1 MILVLIS
8 ALLVYLGIIARVK
21 KEVSY
26 NEKNDIGYK
35 VYLKENKFYEDKFL
49 KENMQYVASLIKY
62 IDVDFKSIFSIND
75 ISDMDY
81 NYSIKGYL
89 NITDT
94 NNNDKVL
101 YSKEYN
107 LVGDKKSN
115 VEQANS
121 FEILDNVRIDYE
133 KYNKIAQSFK
143 TAYTSNA
150 HATLLIELKVDFK
163 TKPNIF
169 ENSFSDSYTTNI
181 AIPLTTPTIDVKLNT
196 KDGNDNI
203 VKTEINTTNI
213 SYILYGVAIIPAI
226 FALILLVG
234 TIKYIR
240 REVWTSTPYETY
252 VKKILR
258 EYEAQIV
265 EIDGDYNF
273 DKADIVDVKTFEE
286 LIGIYESINQP
297 IMYIKD
303 KKENEERETIF
314 FIKNNNEIYRYK
326 VKEKNFME
334 V

>member
-1 MILVLIS
+1 MVIS
-8 ALLVYLGIIARVK
+8 ALLIYLGIIARIK

-35 VYLKENKFYEDKFL
+35 VYLKENKFYEDEFL
-49 KENMQYVASLIKY
+49 KENMQYVASLINY
-62 IDVDFKSIFSIND
+62 IDVDFKSILNIDDVSNI
-75 ISDMDY
+75 DY

-94 NNNDKVL
+94 NNNDKIL
-101 YSKEYN
+101 FSKEYN
-107 LVGDKKSN
+107 LVSDTKGN
-115 VEQANS
+115 IEQGNS

-133 KYNKIAQSFK
+133 KYNKLAQSFK
-143 TAYTSNA
+143 SAYTSNA
-150 HATLLIELKVDFK
+150 HATLLLELKVDFI

-169 ENSFSDSYTTNI
+169 ENSFADSYTTNI

-196 KDGNDNI
+196 KSGSDSI

-213 SYILYGVAIIPAI
+213 SYVLYVLAIMPAI
-226 FALILLVG
+226 FALVLLVG

-240 REVWTSTPYETY
+240 KEVWTSTPYEAY

-273 DKADIVDVKTFEE
+273 DKVDIVDVKTFEE
-286 LIGIYESINQP
+286 LIGIYESVNQP

-303 KKENEERETIF
+303 KKENEERKTIF
-314 FIKNNNEIYRYK
+314 FIKNNNEIYRYI
-326 VKEKNFME
+326 VKEKNFMDI
-334 V
+334 

>member
-1 MILVLIS
+1 MIISVLLI
-8 ALLVYLGIIARVK
+8 YLGIIARVK

-35 VYLKENKFYEDKFL
+35 VYLKENKFYEDEFL
-49 KENMQYVASLIKY
+49 KENMQYVASLINY
-62 IDVDFKSIFSIND
+62 IDVDFKSIFSIDDVSN
-75 ISDMDY
+75 IDY

-94 NNNDKVL
+94 NNNDKIL
-101 YSKEYN
+101 FSKEYN
-107 LVGDKKSN
+107 LVSDTKGN
-115 VEQANS
+115 IEQGNS

-133 KYNKIAQSFK
+133 KYNKLAQSFK
-143 TAYTSNA
+143 SAYTSNA
-150 HATLLIELKVDFK
+150 HATLLLELKVDFI

-196 KDGNDNI
+196 KSGSDSI
-203 VKTEINTTNI
+203 VKTETNTTNI
-213 SYILYGVAIIPAI
+213 SYVLYVLAIMPAI
-226 FALILLVG
+226 FALVLLVG

-240 REVWTSTPYETY
+240 KEVWTSTPYETY

-273 DKADIVDVKTFEE
+273 DKVDIVDVKTLEE

-303 KKENEERETIF
+303 EKENEERKTIF
-314 FIKNNNEIYRYK
+314 FIKNNNEIYRYI
-326 VKEKNFME
+326 VKEKNFMDI
-334 V
+334 

>member
-1 MILVLIS
+1 MVIS
-8 ALLVYLGIIARVK
+8 ALLIYLGIIARVK

-35 VYLKENKFYEDKFL
+35 VYLKENKFYEDEFL
-49 KENMQYVASLIKY
+49 KENMQYVASLINY
-62 IDVDFKSIFSIND
+62 IDVDFKSILNIDDVSNI
-75 ISDMDY
+75 DY

-94 NNNDKVL
+94 NNNDKIL
-101 YSKEYN
+101 FSKEYD
-107 LVGDKKSN
+107 LVSDTKGN
-115 VEQANS
+115 IEQGNS

-133 KYNKIAQSFK
+133 KYNKLAQSFK
-143 TAYTSNA
+143 SAYTSNA
-150 HATLLIELKVDFK
+150 HATLLLELKVDFI

-169 ENSFSDSYTTNI
+169 ENSFADSYTTNI

-196 KDGNDNI
+196 KSGSDSI

-213 SYILYGVAIIPAI
+213 SYVLYVLAIMPAI
-226 FALILLVG
+226 FALVLLVG

-240 REVWTSTPYETY
+240 KEVWTSTPYEAY

-273 DKADIVDVKTFEE
+273 DKVDIVDVKTFEE
-286 LIGIYESINQP
+286 LIGIYESVNQP

-303 KKENEERETIF
+303 KKENEERKTIF
-314 FIKNNNEIYRYK
+314 FIKNNNEIYRYI
-326 VKEKNFME
+326 VKEKNFMDI
-334 V
+334 